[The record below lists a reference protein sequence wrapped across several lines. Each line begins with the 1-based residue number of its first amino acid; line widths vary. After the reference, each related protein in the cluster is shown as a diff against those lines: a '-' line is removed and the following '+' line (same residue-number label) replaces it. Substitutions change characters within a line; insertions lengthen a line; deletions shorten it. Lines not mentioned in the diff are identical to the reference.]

1 VVSDVKRANKP
12 ARFDFGADQREDAQ
26 ATLTNFMN
34 VVDSQFDKE
43 TAGQLNSAITAMM
56 LQSLPE
62 MHALRREGFRPS
74 RS

>member
-1 VVSDVKRANKP
+1 MSNGQTSRLDSISALISGKIP
-12 ARFDFGADQREDAQ
+12 TI
-26 ATLTNFMN
+26 TLTNFMN

>member
-1 VVSDVKRANKP
+1 MSNGQTSRLDSISALISGKIP
-12 ARFDFGADQREDAQ
+12 MS
-26 ATLTNFMN
+26 TLTNFMN
-34 VVDSQFDKE
+34 VVDSQFDRE